1 MKKQSR
7 IKRRRKKSFFR
18 RFFTFILLIVLILVG
33 YGAYLAYNAYD
44 AASGSYQELSR
55 GDKSEL
61 RDAEVAVTKDP
72 ISILIMGVE
81 DYSTGGENGRT
92 DTLMVAT
99 VDPDT
104 KEIKLLSIPRDSR
117 VDIIGKGFKDKIT
130 HAHAYGG
137 TDMTIDTVENFLNI
151 PIDYYVKVN
160 FDGFK
165 DVIDEIGGI
174 TVDVPFD
181 FTAHTDVPGGRA
193 EFTEGEMRLDGT
205 EALAY
210 ARMRKSDPRG
220 DFGRSD
226 RQKQVIK
233 AAMDEV
239 SSAKGLMKLDDI
251 AQHIGNNIET
261 NLKPTELFALQ
272 KKYSDVSSS
281 KLESLSLNG
290 VDQTIDGVYYFIPN
304 EESVSNLSQKLSS
317 ILTDQSGE

>member
-7 IKRRRKKSFFR
+7 IRRRRKKSFFR
-18 RFFTFILLIVLILVG
+18 RLLTFVLLIVLVLIG

-44 AASGSYQELSR
+44 AASGSYQGLSR
-55 GDKSEL
+55 GEKSEL

-72 ISILIMGVE
+72 ITILLMGIE

-104 KEIKLLSIPRDSR
+104 KKVNLLSIPRDSR
-117 VDIIGKGFKDKIT
+117 VEIVGKGIEDKIT

-137 TDMTIDTVENFLNI
+137 TEMTINTVENFLNI

-160 FDGFK
+160 FEGFK
-165 DVIDEIGGI
+165 EVIDEIGGI

-181 FTAHTDVPGGRA
+181 FVAHTDVPGGRA
-193 EFTEGEMRLDGT
+193 TFTEGPMTLDGT

-210 ARMRKSDPRG
+210 ARMRKDDPRG

-239 SSAKGLMKLDDI
+239 STASGLFKLDEI

-272 KKYSDVSSS
+272 KAYSDVSSS
-281 KLESLSLNG
+281 NIESL
-290 VDQTIDGVYYFIPN
+290 TIDGTDERINDVYYFKPD
-304 EESVSNLSQKLSS
+304 EESVAALSQKLNGILSS
-317 ILTDQSGE
+317 SK

>member
-7 IKRRRKKSFFR
+7 IKRRRKKSLFR
-18 RFFTFILLIVLILVG
+18 RLLTFVLLIVLVLIG

-44 AASGSYQELSR
+44 AASGSYQGLSR
-55 GDKSEL
+55 GEKSAL

-72 ISILIMGVE
+72 ISILIMGIE
-81 DYSTGGENGRT
+81 DYSTGGDNGRT

-99 VDPDT
+99 VDPDS
-104 KEIKLLSIPRDSR
+104 KKVKLLSIPRDSR
-117 VDIIGKGFKDKIT
+117 VEIVGKGIEDKIT

-137 TDMTIDTVENFLNI
+137 TEMTINTVENFLNI

-160 FDGFK
+160 FEGFK

-181 FTAHTDVPGGRA
+181 FIAHTDVPGGRA
-193 EFTEGEMRLDGT
+193 TFTEGPMNLDGT

-210 ARMRKSDPRG
+210 ARMRKDDPRG

-239 SSAKGLMKLDDI
+239 STASGLLKLDDI

-272 KKYSDVSSS
+272 KAYSGVRSSDI
-281 KLESLSLNG
+281 ESL
-290 VDQTIDGVYYFIPN
+290 TIDGSDERINNVYYFKPD
-304 EESVSNLSQKLSS
+304 EESVASLSQQLNATLNSTK
-317 ILTDQSGE
+317 